1 MLIDNLKILCEA
13 CIKILRWT
21 TKELPHIKELV
32 KGGKINLFT
41 KYQISSIKGKDKLE
55 SLESRSKMYEE
66 KLTKEL

>member
-32 KGGKINLFT
+32 KGV
-41 KYQISSIKGKDKLE
+41 
-55 SLESRSKMYEE
+55 
-66 KLTKEL
+66 LTKKKHVNETSIEKEKNQ